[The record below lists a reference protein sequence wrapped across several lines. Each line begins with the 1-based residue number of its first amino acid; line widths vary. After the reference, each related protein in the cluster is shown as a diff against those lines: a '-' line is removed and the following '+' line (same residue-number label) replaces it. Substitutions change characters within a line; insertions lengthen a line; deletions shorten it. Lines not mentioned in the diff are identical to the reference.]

1 MPMVSAQNMYAVSSG
16 SLTAVL
22 KRTIDSAP
30 TMPMDSSSDDL
41 MHITT
46 GVVIRVSITS
56 IRPMLREYIT
66 PR

>member
-30 TMPMDSSSDDL
+30 TMPMDNSSDDL